1 MKILKIFGAVVGVHL
16 VAFVLIFANPGCSST
31 AKQASTR
38 PTAESTGPAPTI
50 TVPAGASSDSSPAM
64 SAAPMASSDPS
75 ITFDP
80 NTPAIS
86 APRYSPTRPGTPAA
100 SAVQVQAVAD
110 VTPATTYTVVNG
122 DSLSVIAKKNHL
134 TVKEL
139 TAANHLKAE
148 SKLNLGQKL
157 LIPGKASAPAMTM
170 STPTHAIANKPADTA
185 MPAATSGDSAKSANN
200 GAPLTHVVKNGETL
214 GSIARKYQVK
224 QGEIAVANN
233 ITNPALI
240 KAGMTLTIPG
250 GWQTPKST
258 KASSG
263 SSSSA
268 TAQPA
273 PAPVAP
279 PPGQDLDAGLKP
291 STSTEIPVIKI
302 DDGSTPPTK
311 SP

>member
-1 MKILKIFGAVVGVHL
+1 MKILKIFGAVVGIHL

-31 AKQASTR
+31 AKQASAP
-38 PTAESTGPAPTI
+38 PTPESTAPAPSI
-50 TVPAGASSDSSPAM
+50 TVPSTAMGYDSSPTM
-64 SAAPMASSDPS
+64 TAAPASSDPS

-80 NTPAIS
+80 NAPAIS

-100 SAVQVQAVAD
+100 SAVQAQPVAD

-122 DSLSVIAKKNHL
+122 DSLSLIAKKNHT

-139 TAANHLKAE
+139 TAANHLKSD
-148 SKLNLGQKL
+148 SKLKLGQKL
-157 LIPGKASAPAMTM
+157 LIPGKSATNTATPAVSKSAEVAATVPVAEA
-170 STPTHAIANKPADTA
+170 TAKPA
-185 MPAATSGDSAKSANN
+185 GG

-250 GWQTPKST
+250 GWTTPKST
-258 KASSG
+258 KAT

-268 TAQPA
+268 ATAAAQPT
-273 PAPVAP
+273 PTPITP
-279 PPGQDLDAGLKP
+279 PPGQDLDASLKP
-291 STSTEIPVIKI
+291 SSAEIPVIKI
-302 DDGSTPPTK
+302 DDASSTPATK